1 MAGTDLDAAILAQGG
16 GAFDAGHV
24 GVTLLAWLD
33 RCHSECEEL
42 PLYTAPGHN
51 HRDNRILAALPAEVL
66 SVMERD
72 LRQVTL
78 APGTTIFE
86 PGDPVDR
93 IYFPQTGMISLIV
106 VTAHGTTVEIATV
119 GREGAVGLHRALG
132 ERRSF
137 TRATAQVAGYFS
149 IITAARFEHAING
162 NPSVRDL
169 ILRYTEL
176 LWAEA
181 QQTAACNALH
191 DASSRLC
198 RCLLQTA
205 DRLDSDMLPLTQ
217 EFLSQMLGV
226 RRTTLTLLAQDLQS
240 KGAIRYS
247 RGKIK
252 IVDRAALE
260 ASACECYQVIQQD
273 ALPPRIGVYL

>member
-1 MAGTDLDAAILAQGG
+1 
-16 GAFDAGHV
+16 
-24 GVTLLAWLD
+24 
-33 RCHSECEEL
+33 
-42 PLYTAPGHN
+42 LYTVPGHN
-51 HRDNRILAALPAEVL
+51 HRDNRILSALPADVL

-78 APGTTIFE
+78 GPGTIIFE
-86 PGDPVDR
+86 PGDPVDQ
-93 IYFPQTGMISLIV
+93 IYFPQTGMISLVV
-106 VTAHGTTVEIATV
+106 VTAHGATVEISTV

-149 IITAARFEHAING
+149 IITAARFEHAIKG
-162 NPSVRDL
+162 NASVRDL

-181 QQTAACNALH
+181 QQTAACNAVH

-198 RCLLQTA
+198 RWLLQTA

-226 RRTTLTLLAQDLQS
+226 RRTTLTLLARDLQI
-240 KGAIRYS
+240 KGAIRYT

-252 IVDRAALE
+252 IINRAALE
-260 ASACECYQVIQQD
+260 ASACECYQVIRQD
-273 ALPPRIGVYL
+273 ALPPRIGVSLEPRH